1 MKHHTQE
8 RKLVPYWHVRI
19 IWFGNYIIK
28 CIKTFKTHKILHA
41 FMDIYVK
48 TYMAYKYKEWINFIM
63 VFALDK
69 KEEKRVWQ
77 NVYRSTLQFSF
88 LKNDLSLES
97 SRNSIMSF
105 ANSDSFTSFPIW
117 IPFIQRNILLW
128 LSLPGLLKLSFCCC
142 FCFCFLGLYPWHME
156 VPRAR
161 GWIGAAVHHSHS
173 NAIISL
179 FLCMVLESILISLKM
194 DQFKLLFKLFIIN

>member
-1 MKHHTQE
+1 MKPHTQE

-69 KEEKRVWQ
+69 KEEKKVWQ
-77 NVYRSTLQFSF
+77 NVYRSILQFSF

-97 SRNSIMSF
+97 SRYSIMSF

-117 IPFIQRNILLW
+117 IPFIPFSSLIITARTSKTKFLL
-128 LSLPGLLKLSFCCC
+128 
-142 FCFCFLGLYPWHME
+142 
-156 VPRAR
+156 
-161 GWIGAAVHHSHS
+161 
-173 NAIISL
+173 L
-179 FLCMVLESILISLKM
+179 FL
-194 DQFKLLFKLFIIN
+194 FLFFRAVPMAYGSSQS